1 MVEKKDLIDEGNCLL
16 IDEWKLLENELIANI
31 NKVIS
36 MGNVDVTTMLIM
48 KELLESGEIRTRN
61 KSLEEWFDDQ

>member
-48 KELLESGEIRTRN
+48 KELLESGEIRTSN
-61 KSLEEWFDDQ
+61 KSLEESFDDQ